1 MKSLRERIGLKILRS
16 IDQCIDSFEKRI
28 FLFIFFLCLYWL
40 WQNVWQLILFG
51 KLYFVYD
58 YESLFSIQAKLNAYQ
73 SSVFIRIIYYVI
85 SNPTLSFEGLFRC
98 IKLIDILGVVGIVLL
113 IKKFRIVV
121 VFNGIKYVWGLF
133 WIVKA
138 LHSKSVYLV
147 ISCLKWLSL
156 GTFICLMMTS
166 IVLLY
171 TLSIMILD
179 LDKFVH
185 DL

>member
-51 KLYFVYD
+51 KLFFVYD
-58 YESLFSIQAKLNAYQ
+58 YESLFSIQAKLNTYQ

-85 SNPTLSFEGLFRC
+85 SNPTLSFVGLVRC
-98 IKLIDILGVVGIVLL
+98 IKLIDIFGIAGIVLL
-113 IKKFRIVV
+113 IKKFRIMV

-133 WIVKA
+133 WTVKA
-138 LHSKSVYLV
+138 LNSKSVYLV

-156 GTFICLMMTS
+156 GLFISVLIIS
-166 IVLLY
+166 IILVY
-171 TLSIMILD
+171 TLSKMIVD
-179 LDKFVH
+179 YDDFVH
-185 DL
+185 EL